1 MKSEMKSIVVCLESL
16 TTMENSFDDS
26 NQQTR
31 HRAKRSTDIDAIP
44 LVEFHDAHS
53 NSTTFASDTEQQT

>member
-1 MKSEMKSIVVCLESL
+1 
-16 TTMENSFDDS
+16 MENSFDDS